1 MTSKAKRQR
10 TVPRTRF
17 AWLIGVV
24 VALVGMSVV
33 VYGALIRDRAV
44 PELPLT
50 RLTGDTIAFG
60 DVRQRAAE
68 LISYDQ
74 SITLSAEQQRIMDA
88 ALSSIPAPC
97 CAQYSIATCCC
108 PCNLAR
114 AVWGL
119 SKLLITREGADASQV
134 KAAVNKWIALTNP
147 GGYTGDACF
156 TRGCERAFDHNGC
169 GGMSENRIS

>member
-1 MTSKAKRQR
+1 MKPKRRNTFR
-10 TVPRTRF
+10 TKSLSLT
-17 AWLIGVV
+17 GVGL
-24 VALVGMSVV
+24 ALVGLSVI
-33 VYGALIRDRAV
+33 VYGALVRDQAV
-44 PELPLT
+44 TELKPLRSFDQAT
-50 RLTGDTIAFG
+50 DFG
-60 DVRQRAAE
+60 DARQRAAE
-68 LISYDQ
+68 LIAYDQ
-74 SITLSAEQQRIMDA
+74 SITLSAEQQTVMNE

-119 SKLLITREGADASQV
+119 SKFLITREGVDAPQV
-134 KAAVNKWIALTNP
+134 QAAVNKWIEFTNP

-169 GGMSENRIS
+169 GGMNENRIS